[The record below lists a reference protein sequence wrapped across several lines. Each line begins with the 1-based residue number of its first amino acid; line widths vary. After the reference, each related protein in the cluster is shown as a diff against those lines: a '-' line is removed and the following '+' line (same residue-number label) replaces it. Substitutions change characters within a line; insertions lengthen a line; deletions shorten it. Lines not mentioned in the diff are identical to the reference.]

1 MRYGHRRAPSPA
13 DWLAIIER
21 SDADLA
27 AGRIVPGD
35 VVMREFAETLARMEA
50 KAAAATR
57 RKALP
62 RR

>member
-1 MRYGHRRAPSPA
+1 MDTDAHPAPA

-21 SDADLA
+21 SDADLV

-50 KAAAATR
+50 KVAAATR